1 MFRATCFL
9 YGSLCSSNKA
19 EDDLFLCFFRY
30 RQWQQLTMTRSR
42 LFSSGFCQNNGFLAV
57 LIRGGSEKVV
67 RLIVSEGFS
76 TQTCKFERGGSEV
89 VVWKW
94 CWLAAIATTKKPL
107 EPIRFNLIGAESLP
121 FYIMET
127 WVIKCKKKKQKQKI
141 IIHVCTPKWT

>member
-1 MFRATCFL
+1 MAASADHVLSNLLFIWVIVQLKQGWRWFVL
-9 YGSLCSSNKA
+9 VFFFGVGSGNQSA
-19 EDDLFLCFFRY
+19 
-30 RQWQQLTMTRSR
+30 MTRSR
-42 LFSSGFCQNNGFLAV
+42 LLSSGFCQNNGFLLV

-67 RLIVSEGFS
+67 RLIVTEGFS

-121 FYIMET
+121 FYIMVT
-127 WVIKCKKKKQKQKI
+127 SVIKCKKKSKNKK
-141 IIHVCTPKWT
+141 